1 MTGVTVFGI
10 GIQKAIRIAIAA
22 NHPNIWG
29 SIPAERLN
37 FFLEARRGMVDAADL
52 IFGMGSNEADAVKR
66 AWDAVGVV
74 EPPPP

>member
-1 MTGVTVFGI
+1 MTGVTVPGI
-10 GIQKAIRIAIAA
+10 GIVKAIWIAVSA
-22 NHPNIWG
+22 NHPDIWG
-29 SIPAERLN
+29 RIPADRLN